1 MPFDDRHI
9 ILPIAVR
16 KIIGEGM
23 EKLQWLK
30 LMEKK
35 KQCKK
40 NLSKI
45 KSLIFA
51 GSNRL
56 KQVYNADEA
65 DKIYSQFNFYYQV
78 LI

>member
-1 MPFDDRHI
+1 
-9 ILPIAVR
+9 
-16 KIIGEGM
+16 
-23 EKLQWLK
+23 
-30 LMEKK
+30 MEKK

-45 KSLIFA
+45 KSLTFCIFA

-56 KQVYNADEA
+56 KQVYNADEV
-65 DKIYSQFNFYYQV
+65 DKIYIQLSFYYKV